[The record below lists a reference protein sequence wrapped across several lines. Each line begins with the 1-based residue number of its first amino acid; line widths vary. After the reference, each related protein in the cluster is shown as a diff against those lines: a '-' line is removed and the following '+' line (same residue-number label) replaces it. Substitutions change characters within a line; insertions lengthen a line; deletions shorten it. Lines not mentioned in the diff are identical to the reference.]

1 MRNKLL
7 ILFGMVIII
16 IGCTIMLYDVTLREY
31 QSRVEEKNVIDFF
44 EKYDVSS
51 SEKDTNNEYIIE
63 KQDETVIEQ
72 IYEEYDDSI
81 AVLEIP
87 KIKLK
92 RTIYDIY
99 SIKNNVNKNIS
110 LLKESVLPGLETV
123 SHIFLAAHA
132 GNSYIS
138 YFKNLYLLSL
148 NDDIYFYFQ
157 NKKYIYKV
165 VDIYEIAKEN
175 KSFIK
180 QTAMQDISLITCIS
194 GTNKRLIVLAKLEKI
209 I

>member
-16 IGCTIMLYDVTLREY
+16 IGCTIMLYDATLREY
-31 QSRVEEKNVIDFF
+31 QSRVEEKYVIDFF

>member
-16 IGCTIMLYDVTLREY
+16 IGCTIMLYDATLREY